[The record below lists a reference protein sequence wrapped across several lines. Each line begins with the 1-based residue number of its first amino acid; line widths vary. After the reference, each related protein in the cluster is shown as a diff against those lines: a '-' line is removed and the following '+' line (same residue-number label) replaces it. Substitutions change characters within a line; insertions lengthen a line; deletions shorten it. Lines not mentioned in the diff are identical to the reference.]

1 MMPSATAGNSVPS
14 GRLGRQRDLD
24 APEMLDD
31 AELDE
36 TLADWTRPLR
46 AGLSATARMPYEPE
60 RPIVKSKP
68 HLIGAGSLRNALFYP
83 ERASRLA
90 DITAL
95 GVNGTMARGTAST
108 DSAPTPGD
116 ASPRRRSSRP
126 MAVGAR

>member
-24 APEMLDD
+24 AREMLDD

-46 AGLSATARMPYEPE
+46 AGLFARTPYEPE
-60 RPIVKSKP
+60 RPIVESKP

-90 DITAL
+90 DITAW

-108 DSAPTPGD
+108 DSAPSPGD
-116 ASPRRRSSRP
+116 AGPRRRSSRA